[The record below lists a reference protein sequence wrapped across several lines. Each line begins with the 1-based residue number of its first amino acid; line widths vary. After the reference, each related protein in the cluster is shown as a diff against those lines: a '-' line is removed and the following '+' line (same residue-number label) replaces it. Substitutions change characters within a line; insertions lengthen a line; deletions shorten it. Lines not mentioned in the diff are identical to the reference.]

1 MQQQSSETARKHV
14 QRAANGKPNSDPPLH
29 PRTPLTSEVPAAASS
44 IRMVTW
50 LCELHDE
57 MINDRFDD
65 QINLDARGAK
75 AGTEETVR

>member
-1 MQQQSSETARKHV
+1 
-14 QRAANGKPNSDPPLH
+14 
-29 PRTPLTSEVPAAASS
+29 
-44 IRMVTW
+44 MVTW